1 MFEAAR
7 ATSSPFADRSGG
19 FTLIELMIT
28 VAIIAIL
35 AAVAYPSYQEYFRR
49 ANRVEAQSFLMD
61 LAQRQQQFLMDA
73 RRYASSVADLNSTIP
88 EHVAKF
94 YTITEPFTVVVSPPS
109 FTITAAPKAGT
120 PQVSDLGGDALTID
134 QTGAKT
140 PVEAW

>member
-1 MFEAAR
+1 MFRAAPEP
-7 ATSSPFADRSGG
+7 ASPLTGRRGG

-28 VAIIAIL
+28 VAIISIL

-49 ANRVEAQSFLMD
+49 ANRTEAQSFLMD

-94 YTITEPFTVVVSPPS
+94 YTITEPFTIVVSPPS
-109 FTITAAPKAGT
+109 FTISAAPKVGT
-120 PQVSDLGGDALTID
+120 QQVADLGGVVLTIN
-134 QTGAKT
+134 QAGAKT
-140 PVEAW
+140 PADAW